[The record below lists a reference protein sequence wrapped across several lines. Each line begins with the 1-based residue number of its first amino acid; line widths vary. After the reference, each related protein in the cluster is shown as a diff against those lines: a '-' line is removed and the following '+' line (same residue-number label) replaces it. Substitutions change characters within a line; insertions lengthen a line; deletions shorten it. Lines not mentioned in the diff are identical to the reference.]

1 MVVSRSASTEANEL
15 ADIGVLFVHG
25 IGQQKRG
32 DTLIAAGDA
41 VHEFL
46 ARWFTTGNVAKGTS
60 RAVLMPDPADPAA
73 PAHVYASMEQ
83 TFPDGT
89 TTEANWLMAESWW
102 AESFPPPKFFD
113 LAVWAFQVMPWTL
126 ATHYGRGVRRAW
138 LGTSAASG
146 FLQTSRWFV
155 AFLARLAQ
163 LLIVFAAIPLLVAL
177 VAIIALIGAIPIGGV
192 RAFAGGAQRILSASL
207 GDSFIFVRKPIQAS
221 AIHETV
227 RRDLEWLG
235 ERSHRVAV
243 VAHSQGAAV
252 AHEVIKDDPR
262 HDIVAFISLG
272 SGLGKLLE
280 LRNERETVQIKQR
293 TPKETSAAP
302 FAGSAGMALVAWALY
317 YGFGTNAWAASAFA
331 GVFGLLLVGVATQS
345 AWVGRVP
352 KIDEV
357 ALPGWIE
364 WIDLFAAKD
373 PVPHGRLFDTDE
385 VDPACG
391 ILSWVESRFD
401 PEYGPR
407 EKSLP
412 RSGVAHNY
420 GSFTSDHNAYW
431 LNRDGVVPMVAL
443 AIAKYSPGLRLDEID
458 PLDQSRVVA
467 GALRRRFRVRW
478 LQFARWMTVAAGA
491 FALLGLGWKDQ
502 LLELSRPTLVGA
514 RTVSSVVPGWA
525 LDWSENTVVGVFTLV
540 VPVLLIYVGLSYLW
554 RWWGYVES
562 HELYRRGFPDPFPAQ
577 MIIFLLVL
585 ALLVEVGI
593 LIGLGHRLGIVPGI
607 FSVAALSFTVVLV
620 VLMTTTS
627 VTTPLV
633 MRLWRGVF
641 GDGRGVITGP
651 PGELLGYRRLML
663 LVGVPALV
671 VFPVVVVD
679 PDPPTSVTRVFG
691 AYGLGLVLVAVGS
704 LLLHTR
710 LVRSVESS
718 WTLISRSGPPE
729 LILSKLAD
737 GAPVAEA
744 QLHAAAEML
753 LPWLDFYAES
763 LRQIENDPPAIAE
776 SGDWAKMA
784 RTARFQAQRA
794 TEVARLLA
802 DSDAV
807 LAGRLAIAAAPLH
820 PAAVELAVE
829 MRMLEPEAA
838 VTAMQRLAR
847 AGPRRDRS
855 RARRWL
861 HENQT
866 AVTADPAVA

>member
-1 MVVSRSASTEANEL
+1 MVVSSAESTEETEL

-83 TFPDGT
+83 TFADDT
-89 TTEANWLMAESWW
+89 TTESNWLMAESWW

-138 LGTSAASG
+138 LGTAAASG
-146 FLQTSRWFV
+146 LLRTSWWFV
-155 AFLARLAQ
+155 AFVGRLIQ
-163 LLIVFAAIPLLVAL
+163 LLIVFAVIPILVLL

-221 AIHETV
+221 AIHEKV

-235 ERSHRVAV
+235 ERSRKVAV

-280 LRNERETVQIKQR
+280 LRNERETVQITQR

-302 FAGSAGMALVAWALY
+302 FAGSIGMALIAWALY
-317 YGFGTNAWAASAFA
+317 YGLAGTNGWAASAFA
-331 GVFGLLLVGVATQS
+331 GVFGLILVGVATQS

-352 KIDEV
+352 KIEEV
-357 ALPGWIE
+357 ALPGWVE

-478 LQFARWMTVAAGA
+478 LQVARWMTVAAGA

-502 LLELSRPTLVGA
+502 LLGLSRPTLVGA
-514 RTVSSVVPGWA
+514 RAVSSWVPGWA
-525 LDWSENTVVGVFTLV
+525 LDWSENTVVGVLTLV

-577 MIIFLLVL
+577 MIIFMLVL
-585 ALLVEVGI
+585 ALLVEVGV
-593 LIGLGHRLGIVPGI
+593 LIGLGHRLGIVPGLL
-607 FSVAALSFTVVLV
+607 SVAAF
-620 VLMTTTS
+620 S
-627 VTTPLV
+627 VTLVIVTLMAASSVTPMI

-641 GDGRGVITGP
+641 GDGKGVLTGP
-651 PGELLGYRRLML
+651 PAELLGYRRLML
-663 LVGVPALV
+663 LVGIPALV
-671 VFPVVVVD
+671 VFPVIVVD
-679 PDPPTSVTRVFG
+679 PEPPTSVARVFG
-691 AYGLGLVLVAVGS
+691 AYGLGLVLFGLGS
-704 LLLHTR
+704 LVLHTQ
-710 LVRSVESS
+710 LVRRIEAPWSRV
-718 WTLISRSGPPE
+718 SRSGPPE
-729 LILSKLAD
+729 LILSRLA
-737 GAPVAEA
+737 GGKPVADA
-744 QLHAAAEML
+744 QLRAAAEVL
-753 LPWLDFYAES
+753 IPWLDFYAES
-763 LRQIENDPPAIAE
+763 LRQVEADPPAIAE
-776 SGDWAKMA
+776 SNDWAKMA
-784 RTARFQAQRA
+784 RTARLEAQRA
-794 TEVARLLA
+794 TEVARLLEA
-802 DSDAV
+802 SDVV
-807 LAGRLAIAAAPLH
+807 LAGRLALAAVPLH
-820 PAAVELAVE
+820 PVAVELAVE
-829 MRMLEPEAA
+829 MRMLDPDAA
-838 VTAMQRLAR
+838 LTAMQRLAR
-847 AGPRRDRS
+847 NGPRRDRS

-861 HENQT
+861 NEQQDS
-866 AVTADPAVA
+866 VTAG